1 MKIMTAYGVLLALI
15 ATAFGLGCQ
24 TQPSSNSANTNTAA
38 TDHSGHDMSNM
49 KGHDMSNM
57 NGHDMSKMD
66 HGSSAPGAAEQPF
79 DLQFLDSMM
88 HHHDGAIAMAE
99 MALLKSEREELKTFA
114 RKIIEDQKREN
125 AQMKT
130 WRESWYSGKPS
141 ALNMELEGM
150 KMGNMSSEHSKE
162 MDAMQGKAFDTHFLD
177 MMVPHH
183 EGAVKMAR
191 ELLKRGEHAE
201 LKALAEQIIKEQE
214 AEINQMQ
221 AWKAEWSK

>member
-1 MKIMTAYGVLLALI
+1 MKNLTAYGVLLALI

-24 TQPSSNSANTNTAA
+24 TQSSSNSANTNTAA
-38 TDHSGHDMSNM
+38 TDHS
-49 KGHDMSNM
+49 GHDMSNM

-79 DLQFLDSMM
+79 DLQFIDSMM

-99 MALLKSEREELKTFA
+99 MATRKSEHEELKSFA
-114 RKIIEDQKREN
+114 RKIIEDQKKEN
-125 AQMKT
+125 AQMKA

-141 ALNMELEGM
+141 AVNMELEGM
-150 KMGNMSSEHSKE
+150 KMGNMSPDHSKV
-162 MDAMQGKAFDTHFLD
+162 MDAMQGKEFDTHFLD

-201 LKALAEQIIKEQE
+201 LKALVEQIIKEQE
-214 AEINQMQ
+214 AEIKQMQ
-221 AWKAEWSK
+221 AWKADWSK